1 MTSSAASIDSRGP
14 DARQLEAMAR
24 FLAERRTFGV
34 AWLDRDL
41 VIRQTFGHFM
51 DAMPVGARLETALP
65 VFLGFEG
72 DIKRLVSEPER
83 SVVIPNVL
91 LQNTDSLQERLNF
104 AIFWSPREGSYYL
117 LVARAISRVD
127 LEYRLAAE
135 VRARAIAEAEVAAQ
149 SRLVKRA
156 NLELAAANA
165 DLQEFASV
173 ISHDLRAPLRAL
185 RFGSA
190 DALAALEAGQVDVA
204 REALQRSLHQGRR
217 MNAMLSGLLDYARA
231 GRKTDGLE
239 VLDTHGLAREIART
253 ATHGSEHQV
262 TVTGDWPT
270 IETLAEPLDIVL
282 RNLADNASKHHDLAA
297 GMIMLDC
304 KVDGDDLVIS
314 VSDDGP
320 GIDPAW
326 HEAIFLP
333 FRQIADSEQGPDGA
347 GIGLALVRKTVERF
361 GGRIEVI
368 SEPAKRRGTT
378 FRVVWPRSL
387 KT

>member
-1 MTSSAASIDSRGP
+1 MTSSAASIDIRGP
-14 DARQLEAMAR
+14 DAQQLEAMAR

-41 VIRQTFGHFM
+41 VIRQTFGHFT
-51 DAMPVGARLETALP
+51 DVMPVGLRLETALP
-65 VFLGFEG
+65 VFLGFDG
-72 DIKRLVSEPER
+72 DIKRLVSEPDR

-91 LQNTDSLQERLNF
+91 LQNTDSPQERLNF
-104 AIFWSPREGSYYL
+104 AIFWSPREDSYYL
-117 LVARAISRVD
+117 LIARAISRVD

-204 REALQRSLHQGRR
+204 RVALQQCLHQGRR

-239 VLDTHGLAREIART
+239 VLDTHDLALEIART
-253 ATHGSEHQV
+253 ATHGSEHRV
-262 TVTGDWPT
+262 AVTGDWPT

-282 RNLADNASKHHDLAA
+282 RNLADNASKHHDLTA
-297 GMIMLDC
+297 GTIMLDC

-333 FRQIADSEQGPDGA
+333 FRQIADNEQVSDGA

-378 FRVVWPRSL
+378 FRVVWPKSL
-387 KT
+387 KA